1 MNDTSAICD
10 IRGSAKTLRFEPG
23 TVVADSVTDNTPVWT
38 GNELEPKKIKKI
50 LKDEHVAW
58 AAVTLECSF

>member
-23 TVVADSVTDNTPVWT
+23 NVVADSVTDNTPVWT
-38 GNELEPKKIKKI
+38 GNELEPKKIKNTKR
-50 LKDEHVAW
+50 
-58 AAVTLECSF
+58 